1 MAVTTEL
8 AVFQMFNVVQG
19 VPYSVPF
26 PVFSPSQVVVTYGEN
41 GALANTAADYTV
53 DIGEDFNTFSVT
65 FTNTFTERL
74 VNEGIDNVVVIRR
87 NTPALTDATP
97 AGVANTLFTSREFER
112 MTMRDQEMREVLQR
126 ALVLGPSFV
135 GTDAPTLRIS
145 ALEANRA
152 LVVNPEGT
160 AIIQGPTVAQI
171 AEAQDYAERAEAA
184 SQIVNEAVLRPY
196 SSFAAVFAAVTS
208 VLFPAIVVRVAAR
221 VNGVLVEWFFDGTG
235 PCLGGGWSPVGRSM
249 PAHFGAIGDNI
260 TDDTAALQSWANYG
274 GNMAGVQKTYRT
286 SGTVTFAVPFVLD
299 AGLMEIRHNTAD
311 PNPAVDVSF
320 VNEFSITRL
329 RVDGMKF
336 LKPDVQ
342 SSAHGIRVTGGEKF
356 SITKCIVADT
366 HEHGISAYSD
376 NTGTPTYIRE
386 ANISDNFIAGCGNKP
401 TGRGHAVWFFGY
413 IERVV
418 CSRNICVDCLAG
430 PAIDDASGG
439 GPIRIARRAIFT
451 DNIVECYF
459 IGIRFESSSAGVINN
474 NLVRQIDTGDFPIG
488 TVVAGLM
495 IRSIQQSSDPT
506 DLVVATGNKIVGT
519 QFAVF
524 VEDAR
529 DVLVSA
535 NMIELVAPLGGRT
548 YALTRAAVMV
558 NRNFR
563 DARRVGIKGNHILSD
578 ENGVRVYAETTGN
591 LMGAVYVDGNDVE
604 YTGAGTPPA
613 NFRGVYAAR
622 ISEGYFKRNTSRKFG
637 TGFELSSVTSSP
649 FLEVSDNT
657 ALDNVG
663 VGLLVGGAG
672 RCAVRFNTAR
682 GNGGVG
688 IVMSTLTENAANEFS
703 GNMSDSGI
711 TVGTVITRTIPNRAT

>member
-1 MAVTTEL
+1 MQAWQAT
-8 AVFQMFNVVQG
+8 VQDDRG
-19 VPYSVPF
+19 NALPNP
-26 PVFSPSQVVVTYGEN
+26 VVTVYEEDGVTEAEIFN
-41 GALANTAADYTV
+41 ETGAALPNPLTGSLDGFVQFFAEPGRYNIEAIGSDEWVVDLGALDVADDALALAGLADVKSNVLISYA
-53 DIGEDFNTFSVT
+53 DAFSYSS
-65 FTNTFTERL
+65 
-74 VNEGIDNVVVIRR
+74 
-87 NTPALTDATP
+87 
-97 AGVANTLFTSREFER
+97 VA
-112 MTMRDQEMREVLQR
+112 
-126 ALVLGPSFV
+126 PS
-135 GTDAPTLRIS
+135 PQLKIS
-145 ALEANRA
+145 ANIDGNLIEW
-152 LVVNPEGT
+152 
-160 AIIQGPTVAQI
+160 
-171 AEAQDYAERAEAA
+171 
-184 SQIVNEAVLRPY
+184 LRQP
-196 SSFAAVFAAVTS
+196 
-208 VLFPAIVVRVAAR
+208 
-221 VNGVLVEWFFDGTG
+221 GG
-235 PCLGGGWSPVGRSM
+235 PCLGGGWVPAGISM
-249 PAHFGAIGDNI
+249 PAHFGAAGDNV
-260 TDDTAALQSWANYG
+260 TDDTASLQSWADYG
-274 GNMAGVQKTYRT
+274 GNMAGIQKTYST
-286 SGTVTFAVPFVLD
+286 SGTITFSVPFVLD

-320 VNEFSITRL
+320 VSEFSITRL
-329 RVDGMKF
+329 RVDGMKS

-342 SSAHGIRVTGGEKF
+342 TSAHGIRVTGGEKF
-356 SITKCIVADT
+356 SVTDCIVLNT

-386 ANISDNFIAGCGNKP
+386 ANISDNFISGCGNKP

-413 IERVV
+413 IERVI
-418 CSRNICVDCLAG
+418 CSRNICIDCLAG

-563 DARRVGIKGNHILSD
+563 DARRIGIKGNHILSD
-578 ENGVRVYAETTGN
+578 ENGIRVYAETTSN
-591 LMGAVYVDGNDVE
+591 LMGSVSVEGNDVE
-604 YTGAGTPPA
+604 YTGTASPTSS
-613 NFRGVYAAR
+613 FRGIYAAR

-637 TGFELSSVTSSP
+637 TGFEISSVTSST
-649 FLEVSDNT
+649 FVEVSENSSLDNT
-657 ALDNVG
+657 G
-663 VGLLVGGAG
+663 VGILVGGSG
-672 RCAVRFNTAR
+672 RCSVRFNTAR
-682 GNGGVG
+682 GNSGIG

-711 TVGTVITRTIPNRAT
+711 TVGTVITRTIPNRES